1 MNDEMKAAPEKKRW
15 QVWVRRIII
24 ILLGIEVGW
33 LIIAHLFLNTPLG
46 PWVINRKP
54 EKYTVSWER
63 VLTPYPAK
71 VYVTGFSLQQKTPTM
86 GVTVTADKVKARV
99 GILPF
104 LLKTMRATGVEVE
117 GVSVK
122 LDRSGGSGLPKSKK
136 TSAGLKLKLL
146 DVVVHDIKEFGFD
159 EMSIIEGE
167 SGVTGNFVMQ
177 IRRDMEITNVD
188 LEWTGARIHLGEE
201 SLAEALDLGFRGGF
215 TPFNPK
221 VEKGLAM
228 LAHLNGDIDV
238 NGHVRSLVPLKVFFE
253 GTKWIE
259 KLDGE
264 GDVAVALKI
273 KDGLLQPGT
282 VIDVD
287 ADELLLDFMG
297 FRATGVG
304 RVDGEVDREE
314 GVREAFVSVAFDD
327 FQFGRQAEEQPL
339 ARGTGLVLETRG
351 EGLGAAEMLS
361 GMNITLDLPEANVPD
376 ISFLGRTLPP
386 DVGVSVTGG
395 LASLAVHMEVH
406 AGTQEAD
413 GTIELK
419 GDDLSGSFQDF
430 DFKTDLEFTTRI
442 SGTDWDDFEVRLK
455 GTEFKLFDGVF
466 HHPEVEVTRG
476 WWMTVAVPEGRAN
489 LAVPLVAEAEVDLS
503 MRDTRVIVALF
514 AEMKSWVRHI
524 DGLLTVEDVVGHT
537 RATIA
542 DKEISLRNLSLEGD
556 KLEVLGELEL
566 GQEGK
571 RSGLLWARV
580 GIFKLALERIGEERE
595 WKMINAREWFDEKR
609 AEKWVTAKG
618 EALVPEAEGA
628 PEEAS
633 DVSKE

>member
-1 MNDEMKAAPEKKRW
+1 MNDENKAAPQRKKW
-15 QVWVRRIII
+15 PTWVRRIVIL
-24 ILLGIEVGW
+24 LLGIEVGW

-46 PWVINRKP
+46 PWAINRKP

-71 VYVTGFSLQQKTPTM
+71 VYVTGFSLEQKTPNI
-86 GVTVTADKVKARV
+86 GVTITADKVKARV

-136 TSAGLKLKLL
+136 TKAGLKIKLL
-146 DVVVHDIKEFGFD
+146 GVTVHSIKEFGFD
-159 EMSIIEGE
+159 DVSIIGGT
-167 SGVTGNFVMQ
+167 SGGTGSFEMQ
-177 IRRDMEITNVD
+177 VRRDMEINDAD
-188 LEWTGARIHLGEE
+188 LHWDDAVIDLGEE
-201 SLAEALDLGFRGGF
+201 SLAEALDIGFRGGF
-215 TPFNPK
+215 SPFNPK

-228 LAHLNGDIDV
+228 LAHLSGDIDV
-238 NGHVRSLVPLKVFFE
+238 NGHVRSLVPLKIFFA

-264 GDVAVALKI
+264 GDVAVALKL

-304 RVDGEVDREE
+304 RVDGKVDSGEE
-314 GVREAFVSVAFDD
+314 TREAFVAVTFDD
-327 FQFGRQAEEQPL
+327 FEFGRQAEEQPL
-339 ARGTGLVLETRG
+339 ARGTGLVLETRS
-351 EGLGAAEMLS
+351 EGIGAAEMLS
-361 GMNITLDLPEANVPD
+361 GMNVTLDLPEANVPD
-376 ISFLGRTLPP
+376 ISFLSRTLPP
-386 DVGVSVTGG
+386 DAGVSITGG
-395 LASLAVHMEVH
+395 LASLAVHME
-406 AGTQEAD
+406 AQSGREKAEGIIQ
-413 GTIELK
+413 LK
-419 GDDLSGSFQDF
+419 GEDLSGSFQDF
-430 DFKTDLEFTTRI
+430 DFKTDLDFTTRI
-442 SGTDWDDFEVRLK
+442 SGNDWDNFEVRLA

-466 HHPEVEVTRG
+466 HHPDVEVTRG
-476 WWMTVAVPEGRAN
+476 WWMTLEVPEGRAN
-489 LAVPLVAEAEVDLS
+489 FAMPLEAEAEVDLS

-514 AEMKSWVRHI
+514 AEMKSWIRHF

-537 RATIA
+537 QAAVA
-542 DKEISLRNLSLEGD
+542 DKELSLRELSLEGD

-566 GQEGK
+566 GQEGE
-571 RSGLLWARV
+571 RSGLIWARV
-580 GIFKLALERIGEERE
+580 GIFKLALERIGDERE

-609 AEKWVTAKG
+609 AANWVSAEG
-618 EALVPEAEGA
+618 EALAPESEGA
-628 PEEAS
+628 PEEA
-633 DVSKE
+633 ETE